1 MKCVFCGGGQSSVI
15 DKRTVASTG
24 EIRRRRECL
33 KCHRR
38 YTTYERICAIELMV
52 IKRDG
57 RKEVYD
63 VAKLRTGI
71 ERAIQKRPI
80 EGTLD
85 DIVAR
90 IEQKM
95 FGKGAKEVD
104 SKLLGQA
111 VLLELKRLDPG
122 AYLRFASVYRHFKDA
137 QDFTKELKHFK
148 VEVV

>member
-1 MKCVFCGGGQSSVI
+1 MKCIFCGGAQSSVI

-57 RKEVYD
+57 RREVYD
-63 VAKLRTGI
+63 VAKLRRGL
-71 ERAIQKRPI
+71 ESALQKRVG
-80 EGTLD
+80 EGKVD
-85 DIVAR
+85 EIVAL
-90 IEQKM
+90 IEQKV
-95 FGKGAKEVD
+95 FSKGAKEVE
-104 SKLLGQA
+104 SKVLGQT
-111 VLLELKRLDPG
+111 VLAELKKIDEV
-122 AYLRFASVYRHFKDA
+122 AYLRFVSVYRHFSNA
-137 QDFTKELKHFK
+137 QDFSKELKHLK